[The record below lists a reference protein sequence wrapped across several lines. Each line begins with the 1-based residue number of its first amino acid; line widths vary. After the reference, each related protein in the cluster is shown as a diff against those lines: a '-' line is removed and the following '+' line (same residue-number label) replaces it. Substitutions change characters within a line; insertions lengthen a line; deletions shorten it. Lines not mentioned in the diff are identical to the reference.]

1 MDSKFENFL
10 FVTIATALL
19 FSTCDSFRTVKLG
32 GKDCTFKG
40 EKVGKKICC
49 YPAKTQLDLMLSRKK
64 TVFDVDVIHP
74 TKDKRHT
81 TGVQRGGGEGDR
93 QVVGEDLHR
102 WQDQVEAQE
111 AGSCCLLVTY
121 FNPAR

>member
-1 MDSKFENFL
+1 M
-10 FVTIATALL
+10 IAHSRERRL
-19 FSTCDSFRTVKLG
+19 
-32 GKDCTFKG
+32 
-40 EKVGKKICC
+40 EKRFDVVQQK
-49 YPAKTQLDLMLSRKK
+49 QNLVSSSKK
-64 TVFDVDVIHP
+64 TVFDVDVIHL

-111 AGSCCLLVTY
+111 AGSGCPLVT
-121 FNPAR
+121 